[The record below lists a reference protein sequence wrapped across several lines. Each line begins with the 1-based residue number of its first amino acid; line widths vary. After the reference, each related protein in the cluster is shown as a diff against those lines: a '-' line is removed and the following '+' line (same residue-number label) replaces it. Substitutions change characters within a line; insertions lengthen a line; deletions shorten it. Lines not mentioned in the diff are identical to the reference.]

1 MSFTSVAAQN
11 VSLRVIGMMTVAGVA
26 MVTVGVINEPFVQA
40 QSPKPAAPPR
50 VDSTFA
56 AKRQQ

>member
-26 MVTVGVINEPFVQA
+26 MVTVGVINESFVHA

-50 VDSTFA
+50 VGSTFGA
-56 AKRQQ
+56 ERQQ

>member
-26 MVTVGVINEPFVQA
+26 MVTVGVINEPFAKA
-40 QSPKPAAPPR
+40 QSPKPASPPVR
-50 VDSTFA
+50 LPDESA
-56 AKRQQ
+56 